1 MPKGPNGQKRPADS
15 IGCAVLVGKIATG
28 EAEEEVAYVA
38 SQSERS
44 SAGGKARAQR
54 LSEGERSK
62 IAKAGAEAR
71 WKEERRADMTNKERL
86 MVALFD
92 NPQREHVDI
101 KFFLGGGVEI
111 TEEALCGEAVKML
124 DQMDAGIGDTE
135 FAEAFDQ
142 RPVSEFLASV

>member
-1 MPKGPNGQKRPADS
+1 MPKGPNGQKRPADV
-15 IGCAVLVGKIATG
+15 IGCANLVGRIATG
-28 EAEEEVAYVA
+28 EAEEEVDYVA
-38 SQSERS
+38 SKSERA
-44 SAGGKARAQR
+44 SAGGKARAAH
-54 LSEGERSK
+54 LSKDERSK

-86 MVALFD
+86 MAALFD

-124 DQMDAGIGDTE
+124 EQMDAGEGDTE
-135 FAEAFDQ
+135 FEEAFEQ
-142 RPVSEFLASV
+142 REAADFVANV